1 MLNQTVRQ
9 IYKDIAN
16 EYGKTVKEVEEI
28 VVAQFMFVRKTM
40 YEGEKNKPETF
51 KSIQLTHLGKFAIR
65 KYKLEEWKKKNK

>member
-1 MLNQTVRQ
+1 MLNQTVKQ

-16 EYGKTVKEVEEI
+16 EYGKTIKEVEEI
-28 VVAQFMFVRKTM
+28 VTAQFMFIRKTM
-40 YEGEKNKPETF
+40 HEGEKNNPETF